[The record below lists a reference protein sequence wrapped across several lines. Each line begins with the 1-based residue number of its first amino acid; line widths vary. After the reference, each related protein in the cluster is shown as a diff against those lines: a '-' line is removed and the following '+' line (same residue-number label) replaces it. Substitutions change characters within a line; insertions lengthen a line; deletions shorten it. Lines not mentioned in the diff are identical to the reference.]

1 MTHERGPWSHP
12 EPTPRPPRRLR
23 PGAMLWLGLLGLAVI
38 GFGLLLWL
46 VPGQVQ
52 GQDWF
57 EAARLFGLLALV
69 ASGLVYARQVD
80 LGRTARNLAIWAV
93 IFVALVAGYSF
104 RDDFTKLGQRVRA
117 ALLPAY
123 AASVSAHSVALN
135 RSDDGHFYAT
145 GAVNGRPVRFLIDT
159 GSSDI
164 VLSPADAARAGI
176 DPSTLR
182 FSTPSATANGVGYGA
197 PATADSLTVGPIQL
211 AKVPVSVNQ
220 APMPASLLGMTF
232 LSRLE
237 SYEFQGDQLILKWRE
252 A

>member
-1 MTHERGPWSHP
+1 
-12 EPTPRPPRRLR
+12 
-23 PGAMLWLGLLGLAVI
+23 MLWLGLLGLAVI

-57 EAARLFGLLALV
+57 EAARLLALLALV
-69 ASGLVYARQVD
+69 SSSLVYARRVD

-104 RDDFTKLGQRVRA
+104 RDDFASLGQRVRA
-117 ALLPAY
+117 ALLPGY
-123 AASVSAHSVALN
+123 AARVSAHSVVLN
-135 RSDDGHFYAT
+135 RGDDGHFYVM
-145 GAVNGRPVRFLIDT
+145 GAVNGHAVRFLVDT

-164 VLSPADAARAGI
+164 VLSPADAARIGI
-176 DPSTLR
+176 NPSTLR
-182 FSTPSATANGVGYGA
+182 FTTPSATANGVGYGA
-197 PATADSLTVGPIQL
+197 AVTADSLTVGPIQL
-211 AKVPVSVNQ
+211 AKITVSVNQ

-232 LSRLE
+232 LGKLD
-237 SYEFQGDQLILKWRE
+237 SYEFKGSQLILKWRG